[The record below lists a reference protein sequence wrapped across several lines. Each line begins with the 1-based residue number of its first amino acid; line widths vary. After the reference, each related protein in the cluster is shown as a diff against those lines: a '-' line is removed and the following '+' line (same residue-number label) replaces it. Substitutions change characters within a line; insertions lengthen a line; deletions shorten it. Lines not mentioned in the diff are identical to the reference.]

1 MPVIGLHSFSPEK
14 ALAMTLRRGLFNL
27 IVLFGCCVSV
37 SSAADPIRLWEGDA
51 PGATGKEPKDI
62 PTLTPYL
69 PAADKTSGTAI
80 VVCPGGGYG
89 GLAGHEGE
97 GYAKW
102 LADNGISAFVLK
114 YRLGSAGYRH
124 PVMLNDVSRAIRLV
138 RSRAAEWKLD
148 TKRVGVMGS
157 SAGGH
162 LASTAVTHFDAGK
175 ADSDDAVEKQSS
187 RPDFGV
193 LCYAV
198 ISMEDGVTHSGSK
211 ANLLGKD
218 PDPKLVELLSNEKQ
232 VTKQTP
238 PCFVWSTGD
247 DKAVPVTNSLRF
259 VTALQQNGI
268 AYDFHVFQKGPHGIG
283 LSEGRNGVPANDVHP
298 WGKDLLYWMRQ
309 NEWLK

>member
-1 MPVIGLHSFSPEK
+1 
-14 ALAMTLRRGLFNL
+14 MTLRRGLFNL

-69 PAADKTSGTAI
+69 PAADTTSGTAI

>member
-1 MPVIGLHSFSPEK
+1 
-14 ALAMTLRRGLFNL
+14 MTLRRGWL
-27 IVLFGCCVSV
+27 CVIMLVGSGV
-37 SSAADPIRLWEGDA
+37 SFAAAADPIRLWEGDA
-51 PGATGKEPKDI
+51 PGALGKEPKDI
-62 PTLTPYL
+62 PSLTPFL

-102 LADNGISAFVLK
+102 LADNGVAAFVLK
-114 YRLGSAGYRH
+114 YRLGSGGYRH
-124 PVMLNDVSRAIRLV
+124 PVMLNDVSRAIRMV
-138 RSRAAEWKLD
+138 RARAVEWKLD
-148 TKRVGVMGS
+148 PKRIGVMGS

-175 ADSDDAVEKQSS
+175 ADAEEVIERQSS

-198 ISMEDGVTHSGSK
+198 ISMEDGVTHGGSK
-211 ANLLGKD
+211 ANLLGPK

-232 VTKQTP
+232 VTKETP

-268 AYDFHVFQKGPHGIG
+268 AYDFHVYQKGPHGIG
-283 LSEGRNGVPANDVHP
+283 LSEGRNGIPANDVHP
-298 WGKDLLYWMRQ
+298 WGKDLLYWLRQ
-309 NEWLK
+309 NSWLE

>member
-1 MPVIGLHSFSPEK
+1 
-14 ALAMTLRRGLFNL
+14 MTLRRGWL
-27 IVLFGCCVSV
+27 CVIMLVGSGV
-37 SSAADPIRLWEGDA
+37 SFAAAADPIRLWEGDA
-51 PGATGKEPKDI
+51 PGALGKEPKDI
-62 PTLTPYL
+62 PSLTPFL
-69 PAADKTSGTAI
+69 PAADKSSGTAI

-102 LADNGISAFVLK
+102 LADNGVAAFVLK
-114 YRLGSAGYRH
+114 YRLGSGGYRH
-124 PVMLNDVSRAIRLV
+124 PVMLNDVSRAIRMV
-138 RSRAAEWKLD
+138 RARAVEWKLD
-148 TKRVGVMGS
+148 PKRIGVMGS

-175 ADSDDAVEKQSS
+175 ADAEEVIERQSS

-198 ISMEDGVTHSGSK
+198 ISMEDGVTHGGSK
-211 ANLLGKD
+211 ANLLGPK

-232 VTKQTP
+232 VTKETP

-268 AYDFHVFQKGPHGIG
+268 AYDFHVYQKGPHGIG
-283 LSEGRNGVPANDVHP
+283 LSEGRNGIPANDVHP
-298 WGKDLLYWMRQ
+298 WGKDLLYWLRQ
-309 NEWLK
+309 NSWLE